1 MMVRVGTS
9 EANWAARVA
18 RSVSAAPRRGRRVRV
33 VSVEGRSGSGKSTV
47 AERVRR
53 ELAAIDEPVATLTM
67 EDLYPGWEGLEQA
80 PELLRAWV
88 LEPLAEGRSAA
99 WRRYDWE
106 RGVFEE
112 RWRSLPEEL
121 AEGGTLLVEGCGSG
135 AGIVRDSIDV
145 LVWVAA
151 PDRLRRARL
160 DAREDADLYAPFRA
174 LWARQEESL
183 YSRDHPR
190 ERADLVVDNS

>member
-1 MMVRVGTS
+1 MVRVGTG
-9 EANWAARVA
+9 EADWAARVA
-18 RSVSAAPRRGRRVRV
+18 RRIFAEPRRGRRVRV
-33 VSVEGRSGSGKSTV
+33 VSVEGHSGSGKSTV

-53 ELAAIDEPVATLTM
+53 ELVAIGEPVVTLTM

-80 PELLRAWV
+80 PELLRTWV
-88 LEPLAEGRSAA
+88 LEPLTEGRSAA

-106 RGVFEE
+106 RGAFED

-121 AEGGTLLVEGCGSG
+121 ADGGTLLVEGCGSG
-135 AGIVRDSIDV
+135 AGVVRDSIDV
-145 LVWVAA
+145 LVWVTA
-151 PDRLRRARL
+151 PAPLRRARL

-190 ERADLVVDNS
+190 ERADLVIENP